1 MNQQF
6 VNGPEWGK
14 IVQKFL
20 RSELAKKDIDYPE
33 LSERLRALG
42 THQTPANLRSKVSKG
57 ILGAQLLFQILLV
70 LRVRKLDW
78 ELIQELHEDSAD
90 SGRSVI
96 DSNNAP

>member
-6 VNGPEWGK
+6 INGPKWGK

-33 LSERLRALG
+33 LSERLLALG

-78 ELIQELHEDSAD
+78 ELIEELYEDSTGVEKPVVD
-90 SGRSVI
+90 S
-96 DSNNAP
+96 DNTP